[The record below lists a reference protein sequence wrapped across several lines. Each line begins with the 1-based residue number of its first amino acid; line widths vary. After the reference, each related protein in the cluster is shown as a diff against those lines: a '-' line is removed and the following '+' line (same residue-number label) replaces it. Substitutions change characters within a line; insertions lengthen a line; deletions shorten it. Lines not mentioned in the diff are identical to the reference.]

1 MSRLPILVLALLAA
15 VGDGVAAGTQEHLL
29 PRPAAAALHALA
41 GVPGNLGHDYYV
53 ITSLKRRIKS

>member
-1 MSRLPILVLALLAA
+1 MSRLPILMLALLAA

-41 GVPGNLGHDYYV
+41 GIPSNLGHGYSV
-53 ITSLKRRIKS
+53 TTSLV

>member
-15 VGDGVAAGTQEHLL
+15 VGDGVAAGTQQHLL

-41 GVPGNLGHDYYV
+41 GVPGNLGHDDCV
-53 ITSLKRRIKS
+53 TSLKRRIKS

>member
-15 VGDGVAAGTQEHLL
+15 VGDGVAAGTQQNLL

-41 GVPGNLGHDYYV
+41 GVAGNLGHDYYV
-53 ITSLKRRIKS
+53 LQV